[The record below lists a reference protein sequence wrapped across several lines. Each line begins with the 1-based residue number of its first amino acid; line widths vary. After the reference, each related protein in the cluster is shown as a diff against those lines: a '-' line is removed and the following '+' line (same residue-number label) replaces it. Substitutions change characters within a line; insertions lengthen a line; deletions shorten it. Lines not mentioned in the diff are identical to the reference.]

1 MLRNQTKHLKK
12 FLLLGLCAILVM
24 LSGCSFPGLSG
35 TGTSDKTVRIAS
47 VTSTESQIIA
57 NIISELITHE
67 TSYKTSLV
75 NNLGSSSV
83 SQAAL
88 QRNDADVMAT
98 SYTGTDL
105 TGTLQMEPVKDPK
118 KATKLVNSELKKRY
132 GQIRY
137 PTFGFADTYA
147 FMVTQETA
155 KKYNLTKVSDMK
167 AHAKDMKAGV
177 DSSWMNR
184 KGDGYK
190 EFAQEYGFDFQ
201 RVYPMQ
207 LGLVYSAVQQ
217 GKMNAVLGYSTDGR
231 IKSYNLK
238 VLNDDQ
244 HFFPPYDCSLVVNGK
259 FLKAHPDL
267 RKLLHRLDGRIN
279 LKEMQTLNYQVD
291 NNLLEP
297 SVAARQFLQK
307 NNYFRGADQS

>member
-1 MLRNQTKHLKK
+1 MLRNSTHRFKK
-12 FLLLGLCAILVM
+12 SLILTLCALLV
-24 LSGCSFPGLSG
+24 LVSGCSFPGLSG
-35 TGTSDKTVRIAS
+35 TGASDKTVRIAS

-67 TSYKTSLV
+67 TDYKTSLV

-105 TGTLQMEPVKDPK
+105 TGTLQLPPEKNPK
-118 KATKLVNSELKKRY
+118 KATHIVNTQLKKRY

-137 PTFGFADTYA
+137 PSMGFADTYA

-155 KKYNLTKVSDMK
+155 KKYQLTNVSDMQ
-167 AHAKDMKAGV
+167 AHAKDMKVGV

-190 EFAQEYGFDFQ
+190 EFSQAYGFDFQ

-207 LGLVYSAVQQ
+207 LGLVYSAVEQ

-238 VLNDDQ
+238 VLNDDK

-267 RKLLHRLDGRIN
+267 RKLLHRLDGKIN
-279 LKEMQTLNYQVD
+279 LKQMQTLNYQVD

-297 SVAARQFLQK
+297 SVAARQFLEK
-307 NNYFRGADQS
+307 NNYFRGADQ

>member
-1 MLRNQTKHLKK
+1 MLQNSWKHYKK
-12 FLLLGLCAILVM
+12 IMLLSLCALLVFVG
-24 LSGCSFPGLSG
+24 GCSFPGLSG
-35 TGTSDKTVRIAS
+35 TGKSDKTVRIAS

-67 TSYKTSLV
+67 TDYNTSLV

-88 QRNDADVMAT
+88 QRDDADIMAT

-105 TGTLQMEPVKDPK
+105 TGTLQLPPEKNPQ
-118 KATKLVNSELKKRY
+118 KATRIVNSELKKRY
-132 GQIRY
+132 GQVRY
-137 PTFGFADTYA
+137 PTMGFADTYA

-155 KKYNLTKVSDMK
+155 KKYHLNKVSDMQ
-167 AHAKDMKAGV
+167 AHAKEMKAGV

-190 EFAQEYGFDFQ
+190 EFASAYGFNFQ

-207 LGLVYSAVQQ
+207 LGLVYSAVEQ
-217 GKMNAVLGYSTDGR
+217 GKMKAVLGYSTDGR

-238 VLNDDQ
+238 VLEDDK

-259 FLKAHPDL
+259 YLKQHPDL
-267 RKLLHRLDGRIN
+267 AKLLHRLDGKID
-279 LKEMQTLNYQVD
+279 LQAMQTLNYQVD

-297 SVAARQFLQK
+297 SVAARQFLEK
-307 NNYFRGADQS
+307 HNYFRGGN

>member
-1 MLRNQTKHLKK
+1 MLGNLTQSFKK
-12 FLLLGLCAILVM
+12 IIVFSLCGLLVLVG
-24 LSGCSFPGLSG
+24 GCSFPGLSG
-35 TGTSDKTVRIAS
+35 TGSSDKNVRIAS

-67 TSYKTSLV
+67 TDYKTSLV

-105 TGTLQMEPVKDPK
+105 TGTLGLPPEKDPK
-118 KATKLVNSELKKRY
+118 KATKIVNRELKTRY
-132 GQIRY
+132 DQVRY
-137 PTFGFADTYA
+137 PTMGFADTYA

-155 KKYNLTKVSDMK
+155 KKYNLNKVSDMED
-167 AHAKDMKAGV
+167 HAQEMKAGV

-190 EFAQEYGFDFQ
+190 EFAAEYGFDFQ

-207 LGLVYSAVQQ
+207 LGLVYSAVEQ

-238 VLNDDQ
+238 VLDDDKR
-244 HFFPPYDCSLVVNGK
+244 FFPPYDSSLVVNGK
-259 FLKAHPDL
+259 FLRAHPDL
-267 RKLLHRLDGRIN
+267 KKLLHRLDGKID
-279 LKEMQTLNYQVD
+279 LKQMQTLNYQVD
-291 NNLLEP
+291 NNLMEP

-307 NNYFRGADQS
+307 NNYFRGADQ